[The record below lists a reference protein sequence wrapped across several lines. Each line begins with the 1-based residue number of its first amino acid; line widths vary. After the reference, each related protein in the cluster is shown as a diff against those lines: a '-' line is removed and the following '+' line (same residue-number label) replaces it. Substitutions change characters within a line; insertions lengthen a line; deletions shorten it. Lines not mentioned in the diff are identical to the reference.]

1 MSILSKIIGVLLTV
15 AGGALVILGNG
26 DLVWFFIGILVA
38 SVGLSLLQGGKKP
51 TEHEPPP
58 PTVTEIHCD
67 NSSCDFKE
75 IREFQ
80 SGDYILK
87 PVAAKCP
94 KCESAMTI
102 EGVYVVREDK
112 ESDKVRI

>member
-1 MSILSKIIGVLLTV
+1 MGIISKLIGVVLTI
-15 AGGALVILGNG
+15 AGGAVVILGNG
-26 DLVWFFIGILVA
+26 DLIMFFIGIMIA

-51 TEHEPPP
+51 AEHEPPP

-67 NSSCDFKE
+67 NTSCDFKE

-80 SGDYILK
+80 SGDYVLK
-87 PVAAKCP
+87 PVEAKCP
-94 KCESAMTI
+94 KCRSAMTI

-112 ESDKVRI
+112 ESDKVKI